1 VLTTEEIEKLCA
13 AGSFAPSGGN
23 AQPWRVTVSDGRMEI
38 GVDPDRGSFLD
49 VGGYAA
55 LFAVGGFA
63 ENVGIAAGT
72 FGLSHNVTVDDDG
85 TAVVTFTGR
94 HDPARNDLYDSIP
107 ERVTNR
113 RLHEG
118 APLAET
124 DVQRLVDAAGAMV
137 AVSTMSTVDGKRA
150 VAEAL
155 GAADALRM
163 RHPVM
168 FADMVREMRWS
179 ARETQDQR
187 DGLDLG
193 TLELPAGTIRLLSLL
208 RRFPWLRRLLPAGR
222 LGDTARTLVQGCS
235 HVCCLAVAGPA
246 APWSMVVA
254 GMAMQRLWLTA
265 TRDGISVH
273 PWTVSTLQLVRL
285 ESFGGEGFSDAERE
299 AVKRMGADLR
309 AAFGLEPAQTPV
321 FVFRLSKAP
330 PPTAR
335 SLRRPWQSYTTI
347 GG

>member
-1 VLTTEEIEKLCA
+1 MLTTEEIEKLCV
-13 AGSFAPSGGN
+13 AGSLAPSGGN
-23 AQPWRVTVSDGRMEI
+23 AQPWRVTVSDTRMEI
-38 GVDPDRGSFLD
+38 RVDADRGSFLD
-49 VGGYAA
+49 VGGYAG
-55 LFAVGGFA
+55 LFAVGCFA
-63 ENVGIAAGT
+63 QNVAIAAGT
-72 FGLSHNVTVDDDG
+72 RGLSNTVTVDDG

-94 HDPARNDLYDSIP
+94 HDPRRDELYDCLP

-118 APLAET
+118 APLA
-124 DVQRLVDAAGAMV
+124 DDAVRRLVDAAGGMV
-137 AVSTMSTVDGKRA
+137 TVATVSTVDGKAA
-150 VAEAL
+150 VARAL

-179 ARETQDQR
+179 ERETRDER
-187 DGLDLG
+187 DGLDLA
-193 TLELPAGTIRLLSLL
+193 TLELPASTLRLLALL
-208 RRFPWLRRLLPAGR
+208 RRFPRLRRLLPAAR
-222 LGDTARTLVQGCS
+222 LGDTARTLVLGCS
-235 HVCCLAVAGPA
+235 HVCCLAIPGPLE
-246 APWSMVVA
+246 PWKVITA

-265 TRDGISVH
+265 TRDGIGVH
-273 PWTVSTLQLVRL
+273 PWTVSTLQLIRL
-285 ESFGGEGFSDAERE
+285 ESFGGEGFSEPERE
-299 AVKRMGADLR
+299 EVKRFGAELR
-309 AAFGLEPAQTPV
+309 AAFGLRPEQIPV